1 MFLNKELIHMKTNK
15 RLLAAALAALMLTT
29 SGTAMISSAEE
40 TVPVDNFVGDEIQ
53 PDDGDEE
60 YEKYY
65 PEKNGDLKKKPAIEG
80 YSAPTE
86 DWIYLNLRTYV
97 DEMPDD
103 YEGTIFDGGYTVFG
117 QMKID
122 GKWKNVGRA
131 DDAGTYSAVGFE
143 DYEVKPYTTY
153 TVRAYFPHYRDYW
166 RNKDGFKAYTKAVK
180 IRTKPAQVKIKST
193 SRSKT
198 AVRLNWKK
206 VKCKGYK
213 IQQYD
218 PSNYKKWK
226 TVATVRDQ
234 SITSARISKL
244 KSGTK
249 YKFRVIAYGRT
260 LDKYPVLEH
269 DEKNPVQPPYY
280 THTLWGRASKT
291 VSVTTKK

>member
-1 MFLNKELIHMKTNK
+1 MKTNK

-29 SGTAMISSAEE
+29 SGTALISSAEE
-40 TVPVDNFVGDEIQ
+40 TVPAGSFVGDKIR
-53 PDDGDEE
+53 PDDDDGK

-80 YSAPTE
+80 YCSPTE
-86 DWIYLNLRTYV
+86 DWIYLTLCTYV

-206 VKCKGYK
+206 VKCEGYK

-218 PSNYKKWK
+218 PDKSIKWQ
-226 TVATVRDQ
+226 TVKTVRDPNA
-234 SITSARISKL
+234 TTVRISKL

-249 YKFRVIAYGRT
+249 YKFRIKAYGRT
-260 LDKYPVLEH
+260 LDKYPVMEN
-269 DEKNPVQPPYY
+269 DSDPVQPPYY
-280 THTLWGRASKT
+280 THTLWGRASKA